1 MVKNKEPSETVETQK
16 RGNNFKRGLTKL
28 LIVVVVAAAAYG
40 FWKNPQIVN
49 QIKSSFE
56 TLNTDKAQVPN
67 PQQQISRLNTQ
78 LQRLERQLHD
88 IQNRQA
94 ENVDYASMNE
104 KIAAIEKTN
113 LNVIDSKADVATV
126 LGLLTRLDK
135 AEQKLDNMAKVTD
148 EGALILT
155 AAMLVKDGAERG
167 GNFEYEAEVLQQ
179 IAQNNLNFK
188 EAVETISQYAQQG
201 IEPKEQLMKNFRTI
215 YAKMLKVQKQA
226 YEKTWKDRLNSKLSE
241 IVQIKRVN
249 SSTPGFEADQGL
261 ERVNMFVN
269 NGNIR
274 AAVAEL
280 QRTANAELLKNDELK
295 KWMEQAQANVEF
307 NNAVAKISA
316 SSLAVMKVNFL
327 KNVTKA
333 N

>member
-67 PQQQISRLNTQ
+67 PQQQISRLNSQ

-188 EAVETISQYAQQG
+188 EAVATISQYAQQG

-249 SSTPGFEADQGL
+249 SSTPEFEADQGL

-295 KWMEQAQANVEF
+295 KWMEQAQANVDF